1 VNNNNNSS
9 FKEKN
14 TSDSQNKHYVNE
26 QIRSERVM
34 VIDHQGQSLGV
45 VPRYQAL
52 TRAQEVGLDLVQVG
66 EKDGVPI
73 TKLMDYG
80 KFLYA
85 KKKQLSDAKK
95 HQKVILVKEIKI
107 RPNIG
112 EQDYKT
118 KVNQA
123 ASFFADGNK
132 VKFTLQFRGR
142 EAAMMDEL
150 GRKLFA
156 RITHDLVSSGSLVEE
171 KDSRGGSLWSKI
183 FYVKGK

>member
-1 VNNNNNSS
+1 MNKVFN
-9 FKEKN
+9 KEKN
-14 TSDSQNKHYVNE
+14 ASEAQNNVNE
-26 QIRSERVM
+26 QIRAERVM
-34 VIDHQGQSLGV
+34 VIDGQGQSLGV
-45 VPRYQAL
+45 LPRFQAIA
-52 TRAQEVGLDLVQVG
+52 RAQEAGLDLVQVG

-95 HQKVILVKEIKI
+95 NQKIILVKEIKI

-112 EQDYKT
+112 DQDYKT
-118 KVNQA
+118 KINQA
-123 ASFFADGNK
+123 AEFFLDGNK

-142 EAAMMDEL
+142 EATMLDEL
-150 GRKLFA
+150 GHKLFA
-156 RITHDLVSSGSLVEE
+156 RISRDLAERNVGTLVEE
-171 KDSRGGSLWSKI
+171 KDSRGGTLWSKI